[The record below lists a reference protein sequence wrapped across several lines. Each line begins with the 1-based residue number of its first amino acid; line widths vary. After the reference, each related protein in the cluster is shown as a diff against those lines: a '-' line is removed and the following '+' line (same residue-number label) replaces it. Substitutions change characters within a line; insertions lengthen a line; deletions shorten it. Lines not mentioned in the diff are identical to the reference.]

1 MFSKLYSMDIKT
13 PVGIMRA
20 VAYKDAICLLEFNDR
35 PELENELTDLKKHFN
50 AEVVEAENEPLLLLK
65 SELKDYFAGKK
76 HHFSVKTE
84 LIGTDFQKKVW
95 ESLTL
100 IPFGETRTYKDQSV
114 VLGDLKA
121 IRAVASANGKNKLAI
136 IIPCHRVI
144 GSDGNLT
151 GYAGGLERKRF
162 LLNLE
167 RRIAGPAD
175 LFTT

>member
-1 MFSKLYSMDIKT
+1 MLSKLYATHIKT
-13 PVGIMRA
+13 PAGMMHA
-20 VAYKDAICLLEFNDR
+20 VAHEDAVCLLEFKDR

-50 AEVVEAENEPLLLLK
+50 ATVVEAENEHLLLLK
-65 SELKDYFAGKK
+65 SELEDYFAGKRI
-76 HHFSVKTE
+76 HFSVKTE

-95 ESLTL
+95 ESLKL
-100 IPFGETRTYKDQSV
+100 IPFGETRTYKDQSL

-121 IRAVASANGKNKLAI
+121 IRAVASANGKNKIAI
-136 IIPCHRVI
+136 VIPCHRVI

-151 GYAGGLERKRF
+151 GYAGGLQRKRF

-167 RRIAGPAD
+167 RETAGPID